1 MTDELKQK
9 IKYGVEKLPREIQD
23 VLNTFDW
30 VKISEEIGKKY
41 LLDED
46 EINILQNEIS
56 LVLIGVNNQEILSLN
71 IENNVGTSKNDA
83 VEITQE
89 IDAKI
94 FEVMAE
100 QIQSSIK
107 DKLTSKN
114 PRWDQRVNFILSGGD
129 YSSFI

>member
-56 LVLIGVNNQEILSLN
+56 LVLIGINNQEILSLN